1 MEEATAVSVVPQA
14 PPAPAAAGS
23 ELWRKILR
31 VAWLSIGLGIIL
43 EILLL
48 VLAAFAGTAG
58 NTPKPFIADLFQ
70 KVSWSFI
77 VCVGLAFGT
86 TASKARAGVMG
97 FLGLVS
103 APLGFSI
110 ARAVHKG
117 VGQAL
122 GMAAAGGAFPFL
134 IAIVKGIEYG
144 VLGAVLGWLSR
155 RSAKASLGAHVGI
168 GLAIGLTFGSAIVAL
183 LVRAAPAP
191 PTAVDL
197 AARGINEILFP
208 IGCSVV
214 LYAADAMG
222 KKLAG

>member
-122 GMAAAGGAFPFL
+122 GMAAAGGTFPFL

-155 RSAKASLGAHVGI
+155 RSAKASLGTHVGI

-191 PTAVDL
+191 PTVVDL